1 MVESLDGEHA
11 FERGYLVFFLTTFNA
26 EGEFPL
32 TYGVELIDGG

>member
-11 FERGYLVFFLTTFNA
+11 FQRGYLVFLTTFKA

>member
-11 FERGYLVFFLTTFNA
+11 FQRGYLVFLTTFNA

-32 TYGVELIDGG
+32 THGIELIDGG